1 MDSLAGVKLIKADG
15 SSVAAEAATEGK
27 VGLFPGRLL
36 INLAT
41 KAGVKIK
48 LFARKTRRGRPR

>member
-48 LFARKTRRGRPR
+48 LFARKKRGP